1 MKKAFVLSGGSIRG
15 AFQAGAI
22 AEILTSGSFIPEA
35 IYGTSV
41 GSLNGAFLAD
51 RAGRAIIASETPDWV
66 KIGNELQHFW
76 LQEINSFKK
85 IGKTRSKLQLLYS
98 IVFNKFNGFIDTSL
112 LRKLVH
118 KVIKRENLLKSPV
131 DFYACSVD
139 VATGKPS
146 YAIAKDH
153 PEILDYIIASTAI
166 PMVMPL
172 RVING
177 NPFVDGGIREVAPL
191 QRAIKDGIEEIF
203 CIICQPRELKR
214 KKFNHKI
221 ALDLMDRLMSIT
233 TNETVNND
241 IDRCLEINDVIKHIS
256 QPITKGPMK
265 GKRDI
270 KLDVIRP
277 PEPVK
282 LKLTTFT
289 FDEIKKALEYGWS
302 ESQKLRTG

>member
-1 MKKAFVLSGGSIRG
+1 MMKKAFVLSGGSIRG

-51 RAGRAIIASETPDWV
+51 RAGRAIIAGETPDWV
-66 KIGNELQHFW
+66 TIGNELQHFW
-76 LQEINSFKK
+76 LKEINSFKK
-85 IGKTRSKLQLLYS
+85 IGKTRNSLNLLYS
-98 IVFNKFNGFIDTSL
+98 IVFKKFDGFIDTL
-112 LRKLVH
+112 PLRKLVH

-139 VATGKPS
+139 VATGEPL

-153 PEILDYIIASTAI
+153 PKILDYIIASTAI

-172 RVING
+172 RVINSI
-177 NPFVDGGIREVAPL
+177 PFVDGGIREVAPL
-191 QRAIKDGIEEIF
+191 QRAIKDGVEEIY
-203 CIICQPRELKR
+203 CILCQPKELKR
-214 KKFNHKI
+214 KKFNYKN

-241 IDRCLEINDVIKHIS
+241 IDRCLEINDVINHMS
-256 QPITKGPMK
+256 QPITIGPMK
-265 GKRDI
+265 GKRNI
-270 KLDVIRP
+270 QLEVIRP
-277 PEPVK
+277 PKPVE

-289 FDEIKKALEYGWS
+289 SDEIKKALEFGWS
-302 ESQKLRTG
+302 ESQKSRK